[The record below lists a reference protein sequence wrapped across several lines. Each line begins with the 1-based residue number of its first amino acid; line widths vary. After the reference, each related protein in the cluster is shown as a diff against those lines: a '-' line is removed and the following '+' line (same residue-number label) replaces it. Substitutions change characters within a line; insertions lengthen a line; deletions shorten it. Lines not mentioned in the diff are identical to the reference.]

1 MQSDEQTKG
10 PYRDRKMKSLL
21 LENYRVMYKRMHDN
35 TREKARIKNL
45 IEELENEKI

>member
-1 MQSDEQTKG
+1 MQSDERTKG
-10 PYRDRKMKSLL
+10 LYRDKMKSLL
-21 LENYRVMYKRMHDN
+21 LENYLVMYKRMHDN